1 MGYELATVLIS
12 SFCYDLH
19 IKELPTL
26 SHQPVSMTHCRGQRY
41 IKKYEITKLLWEFSP
56 FVLLSRD
63 FVLSLHTY
71 SIIIL
76 HMAKIIV
83 QNTEITVLSHNDKDY
98 ISLTDMANGK
108 QSESR
113 AADIIK
119 NWIRTRYTIE
129 FLGTWEMIHNPNF
142 KVVEFDHFRMQA
154 GLPSFVMSVSEW
166 IEKTNAIGIIVKKGR
181 YGGTYAFKDI
191 AFEFGTAISVT
202 FKLYLIDEF
211 QRLKEEEQK
220 QLGWTAKR
228 ELSKINY
235 RIHTDAI
242 KSHLIPEEVTPTQA
256 SIIYA
261 EEADVLNVAMFGM
274 TAKQW
279 REANPDLK
287 GNIRDYA
294 TINELICLSNME
306 NINAVLINDGVPQ
319 GERLVKLNQIA
330 IQQMQVLEGNS
341 NRNLLK

>member
-1 MGYELATVLIS
+1 
-12 SFCYDLH
+12 
-19 IKELPTL
+19 
-26 SHQPVSMTHCRGQRY
+26 
-41 IKKYEITKLLWEFSP
+41 
-56 FVLLSRD
+56 
-63 FVLSLHTY
+63 
-71 SIIIL
+71 
-76 HMAKIIV
+76 MAKITV
-83 QNTEITVLSHNDKDY
+83 QNTEITVLSYNDKDY

-119 NWIRTRYTIE
+119 NWLRNRYTIE

-154 GLPSFVMSVSEW
+154 GMPTFVISASEW

-202 FKLYLIDEF
+202 FKLYLIEEF

-220 QLGWTAKR
+220 LLGWTAKR

-235 RIHTDAI
+235 HIHTDAI
-242 KSHLIPEEVTPTQA
+242 KSHLIPEEITSAQA
-256 SIIYA
+256 SMIYA
-261 EEADVLNVAMFGM
+261 EEADVLNVAMFGV

-279 REANPDLK
+279 REDNPDLK

-306 NINAVLINDGVPQ
+306 NINAVLINDGVSQ

-341 NRNLLK
+341 NRNLLQ